1 MYIITKYS
9 FMTSQFNN
17 ITNTQSFTHYV
28 HMAIAT
34 WHMSIKDDWQLQ
46 LMEWRE
52 RILTIESE
60 EWSQQS
66 NTWRNSQWII
76 RLRIVSPACQSDEK
90 SKYCKHPTVGCV
102 FYLVILVKN
111 SVRLMKNNTQCPIYV
126 DKQAHSETS

>member
-1 MYIITKYS
+1 MKNDH
-9 FMTSQFNN
+9 NN
-17 ITNTQSFTHYV
+17 QTHGE
-28 HMAIAT
+28 IA
-34 WHMSIKDDWQLQ
+34 
-46 LMEWRE
+46 
-52 RILTIESE
+52 
-60 EWSQQS
+60 
-66 NTWRNSQWII
+66 NGII